1 MARRKSNDSDRP
13 LKVGEG
19 GALRPDDAKRAR
31 YPTPDEMDVLDAL
44 LDMHQQ
50 AKVRD
55 PDWRKM
61 RQMACRMKYEEREGK
76 VHPAWEGTD
85 EIDPMTHDEF
95 LDYIQPP
102 TGHLWQQ
109 FGRTW
114 DIAPFLDENG
124 RWEVILRHADMH
136 GQWNGRLMQTAVP
149 LETFQIA
156 EPA

>member
-1 MARRKSNDSDRP
+1 M
-13 LKVGEG
+13 
-19 GALRPDDAKRAR
+19 AKRKKRAERHR
-31 YPTPDEMDVLDAL
+31 YPTPEEMDTLDAL

-85 EIDPMTHDEF
+85 EVDPLTHAEF
-95 LDYIQPP
+95 LDAIQPP
-102 TGHLWQQ
+102 PGLLWQE
-109 FGRTW
+109 FGRKW
-114 DIAPFLDENG
+114 DIAPQVDADGN
-124 RWEVILRHADMH
+124 WEVIFRHADMH

-149 LETFQIA
+149 LQF
-156 EPA
+156 EPIT